1 VRTPASSACK
11 HAGVTRRSPI
21 ALFVALATVALV
33 AGCGGSGNDS
43 STTTASEAAT
53 QWANGLCA
61 ATTTYTA
68 SLRSMGTTLK
78 SGGLNKQTLDAVVS
92 DAKASTQA
100 FADSVESLGAP
111 PVSDSKGKQIF
122 ETLHDQL
129 ADDADAIKSA
139 TENVSGPAD
148 VLNAISS
155 VAGTLARAGTQISDA
170 FGQVKQLDADDTVR
184 QAFSNAPACD
194 SLTGS

>member
-1 VRTPASSACK
+1 
-11 HAGVTRRSPI
+11 VTRRAPI
-21 ALFVALATVALV
+21 ALFVALATAALV

-43 STTTASEAAT
+43 TTTTASEAAT

-139 TENVSGPAD
+139 TANVSGPAD

-184 QAFSNAPACD
+184 QAFSDAPACD

>member
-1 VRTPASSACK
+1 VRRRWPVAVFLVV
-11 HAGVTRRSPI
+11 VT
-21 ALFVALATVALV
+21 ATVL
-33 AGCGGSGNDS
+33 AGCGGSGAG
-43 STTTASEAAT
+43 STTSTAAETAQ

-78 SGGLNKQTLDAVVS
+78 GGGLNKQTLDAVVS

-100 FADSVESLGAP
+100 FADSVKLLGPP

-122 ETLHDQL
+122 ETLQGQL
-129 ADDADAIKSA
+129 SDDADAIKSA
-139 TENVSGPAD
+139 TANVTGPAD
-148 VLNAISS
+148 VLNAISA
-155 VAGTLARAGTQISDA
+155 VASTLAKAGTQISDA
-170 FGQVKQLDADDTVR
+170 FGQIKQLDVDDTVR
-184 QAFSNAPACD
+184 QAFSDAPACD